1 MQALIQLKSHLDQ
14 PKHIAITHHYNSDY
28 DALGST
34 LGLKHYLETL
44 GHTCTLISPNANAD
58 YFKWMPGINDVLVYE
73 ENKEETQQVLDAAD
87 ILFCLDFNIFHR
99 TKHLAPLLEAFD
111 KTNVLIDHHLD
122 PDLASFD
129 YGTSIPEK
137 SSTAEMVYDFIQEM
151 EHDAYLDKN
160 IATCL
165 YIGTVA
171 DTGGFRYP
179 STTANTMRMAARLME
194 TGINTA
200 HIQERAFDT
209 KTEANLR
216 ILGYVLNENMQIF
229 HNEHSALI
237 YISKEIY
244 KKYNIKPGGT
254 EGLVNVPLGIGNI
267 IFSTFMVE
275 YDDEVKISLRSQGNL
290 DVSKISRE
298 HFNGGGHKNAA
309 GGRTEIS
316 LEDTISI
323 YKTILET
330 NKKEI
335 ETCYNELQSA
345 L

>member
-1 MQALIQLKSHLDQ
+1 MQELIKLKPLLSEA
-14 PKHIAITHHYNSDY
+14 KKIAITHHYNSDY

-34 LGLKHYLETL
+34 LGLKHYLEKL
-44 GHTCTLISPNANAD
+44 GHTCTVISPNSNAA
-58 YFKWMPGINDVLVYE
+58 YMKWMPGIESVLEYE
-73 ENKEETQQVLDAAD
+73 QQKEETQKVLDEAD
-87 ILFCLDFNIFHR
+87 ILFCLDYNIFHR
-99 TKHLAPLLEAFD
+99 TKHLAPLLEAFG
-111 KTNVLIDHHLD
+111 KTKVLIDHHLE

-129 YGTSIPEK
+129 FGTSTPSK
-137 SSTAEMVYDFIQEM
+137 SSTAEMVFDFIQDM
-151 EHDAYLDKN
+151 EHDAHLDKH
-160 IATCL
+160 IASCL

-179 STTANTMRMAARLME
+179 STTADTMRMAARLME
-194 TGINTA
+194 TGINTS

-216 ILGYVLNENMQIF
+216 LLGYVLNENMQIF

-237 YISKEIY
+237 YISKEVY

-275 YDDEVKISLRSQGNL
+275 YENEVKISLRSQGSL
-290 DVSKISRE
+290 DVSKISKE
-298 HFNGGGHKNAA
+298 NFNGGGHKNAA
-309 GGRTEIS
+309 GGRTEVS
-316 LEDTISI
+316 LQETLDIHKSI
-323 YKTILET
+323 LINY
-330 NKKEI
+330 KKEI